1 MPGSLLELSSCSAP
15 SVRPPPPCCAITQ
28 KNTCVQ
34 ARVLYQPHPLF
45 RQNRSMSSRTNL
57 LFLIFTCILTLVF
70 AALFFLFILG
80 SGLSVSR
87 DIARAF
93 ADTPNVVTSPGAA
106 KHRGV
111 AERVL
116 EDAQERQRKARA
128 VQQPRSRGPW
138 S

>member
-1 MPGSLLELSSCSAP
+1 M
-15 SVRPPPPCCAITQ
+15 
-28 KNTCVQ
+28 
-34 ARVLYQPHPLF
+34 LYQPHPLF
-45 RQNRSMSSRTNL
+45 RPNRSMSLRTSL

-80 SGLSVSR
+80 SGLQLADR
-87 DIARAF
+87 DIACAF

-106 KHRGV
+106 KHGGV
-111 AERVL
+111 AERVP